1 MSYLYLQAFHII
13 AVVTWFAML
22 FYLPRLYVYHAEN
35 YEKKEFVE
43 VIKVMERKLYLYIGV
58 PSLWAVI
65 LSGTGLIMMN
75 PSIFQNGW
83 IHAKITLI
91 IVLVGYHLSTNMYRK
106 QLEQDVCEKSGKFFR
121 VYNEFPTILL
131 ILIVFLAVVKPF

>member
-1 MSYLYLQAFHII
+1 MTYLYLQAFHII

-35 YEKKEFVE
+35 YEKREFVE
-43 VIKVMERKLYLYIGV
+43 VIKIMERKLYLYIGV
-58 PSLWAVI
+58 PSLWAVLI
-65 LSGTGLIMMN
+65 SGTLLIMMN

-106 QLEQDVCEKSGKFFR
+106 QLESDTCEKSGKFFR
-121 VYNEFPTILL
+121 FYNEFPTI
-131 ILIVFLAVVKPF
+131 ILIVVVFLAVVKPF